1 MGRRRRPAQEQAH
14 AGAVVDLDAHRAG
27 HTVAAAPAEIAA
39 QFGAVLLDDGPQF
52 IVHPGRVVDVG
63 EELVQLGLPLDA
75 PDGQDAIV
83 LGLEGIGGGTVGDE
97 AAGQA
102 LHRDEAHLFLLAE
115 FHKFQFL
122 RAGDV
127 AEREL
132 QRLVQTALDGFL
144 RHGQAV
150 VGDADVPDQT
160 LGLRFQRGIVQAGGV
175 SGPGAEGRVVELV
188 DVNVVGAQVFQGGM
202 QILPEILCG
211 FRRRLGGDV
220 DIAADAVER
229 LAQLDL
235 AVGVGAGGIKEADA
249 RLVSL
254 AGQMDGVL
262 LGDALD
268 GQGTKA
274 VLVHRD
280 AGAAQ
285 RDHILHIKTSLW
297 FQTCSLSSL

>member
-1 MGRRRRPAQEQAH
+1 MKP
-14 AGAVVDLDAHRAG
+14 
-27 HTVAAAPAEIAA
+27 I
-39 QFGAVLLDDGPQF
+39 F
-52 IVHPGRVVDVG
+52 
-63 EELVQLGLPLDA
+63 
-75 PDGQDAIV
+75 
-83 LGLEGIGGGTVGDE
+83 
-97 AAGQA
+97 
-102 LHRDEAHLFLLAE
+102 FLLAE

-122 RAGDV
+122 GAGDV

-132 QRLVQTALDGFL
+132 QRLVQTTLDGFL

-150 VGDADVPDQT
+150 VGDADVPDQA
-160 LGLRFQRGIVQAGGV
+160 LGLRFQCGIVQAGGV
-175 SGPGAEGRVVELV
+175 SWPGAEGRVVELV

-202 QILPEILCG
+202 QVLPESLCG
-211 FRRRLGGDV
+211 FRRRLGGNV

-262 LGDALD
+262 LGNALD

-285 RDHILHIKTSLW
+285 RDHILHIKTSSC